1 MTTSKQTLIHYQIN
15 WKPSGFQ
22 PGTKR
27 GLTAGIGDQLRAKV
41 LLRDHPDPRRLDL
54 RASMRDPFERLWVRD
69 FYLNTAFKV
78 IVLLDLSASM
88 GYRGTVNRMHVA
100 AGISQQLAISAYR
113 SSDAFGLYA
122 ANEKPIKNAT
132 LPPRVN
138 KSAWLWVHQ
147 HLAKLKP
154 SGKSVAGLLNLVPT
168 LPQRRSLIFVVSD
181 FRWPAGQYRQLLKSL
196 NHHDVIPM
204 VLQDPAET
212 TALPKRGIASVQDME
227 TGQTQFIWMRPSLK
241 AKLMKQQQSQWD
253 ELSEISHRYGVQP
266 FAVNGAFNP
275 AKLNQYFMARHG

>member
-1 MTTSKQTLIHYQIN
+1 MTTAKQTLIHYQIN

-78 IVLLDLSASM
+78 IVLLDMSASM
-88 GYRGTVNRMHVA
+88 AYRGTVNRMHVA
-100 AGISQQLAISAYR
+100 AEISQQLAISAYR

-122 ANEKPIKNAT
+122 ANEKPIKQAT

-138 KSAWLWVHQ
+138 KSAWLWVQQ
-147 HLAKLKP
+147 HLAKLQP
-154 SGKSVAGLLNLVPT
+154 NGNSATGLIKLVPM
-168 LPQRRSLIFVVSD
+168 LPQRRSLVFVVSD
-181 FRWPAGQYRQLLKSL
+181 FCWPTGQYQQLLKAL

-212 TALPKRGIASVQDME
+212 EALPKRGIASVRDLE

-241 AKLMKQQQSQWD
+241 AQLMKQQQAQWGQ
-253 ELSEISHRYGVQP
+253 LSAISHRHGVQP
-266 FAVNGAFNP
+266 FCIKGAFSV
-275 AKLNQYFMARHG
+275 ARLNQYFMARQG

>member
-1 MTTSKQTLIHYQIN
+1 MSTAKQTLIHYQIN

-88 GYRGTVNRMHVA
+88 GYQGTVNRMQVA
-100 AGISQQLAISAYR
+100 SDIVQQLAISAYR
-113 SSDAFGLYA
+113 SSDSFGLYG

-138 KSAWLWVHQ
+138 KSAWLWAQQ
-147 HLAKLKP
+147 HLARIQP
-154 SGKSVAGLLNLVPT
+154 SGKSAAGLLNLVPI
-168 LPQRRSLIFVVSD
+168 LPQRRSLVFVVSD
-181 FRWPAGQYRQLLKSL
+181 FRWPAGHYQQLLKAL

-212 TALPKRGIASVQDME
+212 EALPKRGIASVQDME
-227 TGQTQFIWMRPSLK
+227 TGETQFIWMRPSLK
-241 AKLMKQQQSQWD
+241 QKLLDEQQAQWRK
-253 ELSEISHRYGVQP
+253 LSAISHRYGVEP
-266 FAVNGAFNP
+266 FAVNGEFSA
-275 AKLNQYFMARHG
+275 ARLNQYFMARHG

>member
-1 MTTSKQTLIHYQIN
+1 MKRAKQTLIHYQID

-22 PGTKR
+22 PGAKR

-88 GYRGTVNRMHVA
+88 AYRGVVKRMQVA
-100 AGISQQLAISAYR
+100 TDICQQLAISAYR

-122 ANEKPIKNAT
+122 ANEKPIKQAS

-138 KSAWLWVHQ
+138 KSAWLWVQ
-147 HLAKLKP
+147 DHLAQLTP
-154 SGKSVAGLLNLVPT
+154 NGQSAAGLLALVPR
-168 LPQRRSLIFVVSD
+168 LPQRRCLVFVVSD
-181 FRWPAGQYRQLLKSL
+181 FRWPQGQYQQLMQGL
-196 NHHDVIPM
+196 NHHDVVPM

-212 TALPKRGIASVQDME
+212 TALPPRGIVSVQDME
-227 TGQTQFIWMRPSLK
+227 TGQTQFVWMRAALK
-241 AKLMKQQQSQWD
+241 AKLLQQQQAQMAA
-253 ELSEISHRYGVQP
+253 LRAVSHRVGIQP
-266 FAVNGAFNP
+266 FFIKGAFNP
-275 AKLNQYFMARHG
+275 AALNHYFMARHG